1 MSQSHTLKNQLSDF
15 SVFSENLINLPNEKK
30 ILIQTLNQ
38 YSYCLTK
45 EDPEFKASLLGAD
58 VLLPDGIAI
67 VLANWL
73 INGTKIKKIAG
84 ADLHQYLLKELNSK
98 GGRVFYLGSTESTL
112 NTIKIKS
119 NIEFPNI
126 LVGHYSPAFK
136 SSFNS
141 FETQQMIDA
150 VNTFHPDILFVGMT
164 APKQEKWA
172 FANKEFLNVPLI
184 CSIGAVF
191 DFYAGTVRRPSK
203 LWISCGLEWLVR
215 FAKEP
220 RRMWVRYGYYG
231 PVFFKDLL
239 LEYLNRVSDNRL
251 GKIRFKNMKEFSDK
265 IN

>member
-45 EDPEFKASLLGAD
+45 EDPEFKASLVGAD

-126 LVGHYSPAFK
+126 KP
-136 SSFNS
+136 
-141 FETQQMIDA
+141 
-150 VNTFHPDILFVGMT
+150 
-164 APKQEKWA
+164 
-172 FANKEFLNVPLI
+172 
-184 CSIGAVF
+184 
-191 DFYAGTVRRPSK
+191 
-203 LWISCGLEWLVR
+203 
-215 FAKEP
+215 
-220 RRMWVRYGYYG
+220 
-231 PVFFKDLL
+231 
-239 LEYLNRVSDNRL
+239 YLP
-251 GKIRFKNMKEFSDK
+251 
-265 IN
+265 